1 LRVSVAP
8 YLQRALLEG
17 LLLAVVG
24 GVIGSWIV
32 LHRLAFFAHAVGTA
46 AFPGLVVAGPWGI
59 PPQLGALAAGL
70 GMAGGVEGLG
80 RRGKMESGAAT
91 GLLLVGALALGI
103 VLASDV
109 YDAGA
114 GVDRL
119 LFGTLFGVS
128 DLDLALTA
136 LVALAALGLNAAL
149 WRPWLA
155 AGFDAGNAR
164 VLRLSTRATE
174 LLLTA
179 AIAAAV
185 VVSLDAVGALLVT
198 ALFVLPAATVRL
210 FATTV
215 RTLQVGGVAL
225 ATAEMVAAVLLAQAL
240 NVGPG
245 PVLAVLGAT
254 VFMLAAIARTVG

>member
-1 LRVSVAP
+1 MSLAP

-17 LLLAVVG
+17 LMLAVVG

-46 AFPGLVVAGPWGI
+46 SFPGLVVAGPWGI
-59 PPQLGALAAGL
+59 PAQLGALAAGL

-80 RRGKMESGAAT
+80 RRRIDSGTAT
-91 GLLLVGALALGI
+91 GLLLVGFLAAGI

-119 LFGTLFGVS
+119 LFGTLLGVS

-136 LVALAALGLNAAL
+136 LVVLAALGLNAAM

-164 VLRLSTRATE
+164 ALKLSSRATE
-174 LLLTA
+174 LALTA
-179 AIAAAV
+179 GVAAAV
-185 VVSLDAVGALLVT
+185 VVALDAVGALLVS

-210 FATTV
+210 FAPDV
-215 RTLQVGGVAL
+215 RRLQIGSVAL
-225 ATAEMVAAVLLAQAL
+225 ALAEVVAAVLAAEAL

-245 PVLAVLGAT
+245 PVLAVLGAS
-254 VFMLAAIARTVG
+254 VFALAAIGRTVA